1 MKTIT
6 MASTW
11 CEGCSGCHMSFLDM
25 DERLV
30 ELIGKGLVLTATP
43 ITDLK
48 IPPMGTD
55 LGIIE
60 GAVATDHHMEDVKE
74 LRHRC
79 KMIVALGDCA
89 VFGGINTMRNY
100 FTVDELLHRGY
111 VTTEST
117 VNGTPPTSNELGKLL
132 PKVLSV
138 HEVVKVDF
146 FIPGCPPPAD
156 VIYHVLNELVEGRV
170 PRLTQDL
177 LYYD

>member
-1 MKTIT
+1 MNTIKI
-6 MASTW
+6 ASTW
-11 CEGCSGCHMSFLDM
+11 CEGCSGCHMSLLDM

-55 LGIIE
+55 IGIIE
-60 GAVATDHHMEDVKE
+60 GAVSTDHHLEEVKE

-100 FTVDELLHRGY
+100 FTVEELLHRGY

-117 VNGTPPTSNELGKLL
+117 VNGTPPTSDELGKHL
-132 PKVLSV
+132 PKVLAV
-138 HEVVKVDF
+138 NEAVKVDF
-146 FIPGCPPPAD
+146 YIPGCPPPAD

-170 PRLTQDL
+170 PALTQDL